1 MKHVVL
7 AAILTIA
14 MAACSPKA
22 VNSSDAPT
30 EGAQT
35 AVVEYSATGWM
46 ARTLPEIL
54 AALEAEEVTSEALV
68 RGYLDRIETIDQA
81 GPTLQAVLAL
91 NPNALDEA
99 RSDRWPVY
107 LSC

>member
-54 AALEAEEVTSEALV
+54 AALEAEEVTSAS
-68 RGYLDRIETIDQA
+68 RA
-81 GPTLQAVLAL
+81 GAESQ
-91 NPNALDEA
+91 
-99 RSDRWPVY
+99 RFGGSPVE
-107 LSC
+107 